1 MHNISVSS
9 HYQAFALA
17 LFTKTVE
24 IHGYKTSSSN
34 LGNFYI
40 NISKTNQ
47 RLRSFNRLG
56 AKFGIVSPLQ
66 YANIQIK
73 PSRNMRAFTLKHL
86 VSSWE
91 LKKRGENCTCC

>member
-47 RLRSFNRLG
+47 RLRSFTRLG
-56 AKFGIVSPLQ
+56 AKFGIVSPLK
-66 YANIQIK
+66 YANIK
-73 PSRNMRAFTLKHL
+73 NEGLYVEAPSILMRI
-86 VSSWE
+86 
-91 LKKRGENCTCC
+91 KKRGENCTSC